1 MRGPW
6 VSLFEC
12 CGAGLNGRPG
22 GSSKNEEVL
31 LDSSATESA
40 PFQKRLQLITR
51 KDSFDITF
59 GERKPT
65 PVTPRQRELYDQIQ
79 LPHLTE
85 VPAVPGCPVDAT
97 EEEKRARLL
106 EAFRDF
112 VLDLHSGMYLTH
124 LTSSREYQE
133 IHCQVLDDLITLNL
147 NQSNGRI
154 IEFPL
159 LGVTKVYRIV
169 RKDEHWY
176 QMVSSVPMPQDHLI
190 VVEFSRRKLAFVFKD
205 LPTSQRFLVCIELL
219 IRVAQQKTLQ
229 GLPVAPPQAGASNP
243 CTTPRQVRTLFP
255 TQERDATPD
264 PSSAPSTGP
273 RGPSPATS
281 T

>member
-1 MRGPW
+1 MRSPW

-12 CGAGLNGRPG
+12 CGGGAAGGFH
-22 GSSKNEEVL
+22 SKQEEVL

-65 PVTPRQRELYDQIQ
+65 PVTPRQRELYEQIN
-79 LPHLTE
+79 LPHLSE
-85 VPAVPGCPVDAT
+85 VPTVPGCPVDAT
-97 EEEKRARLL
+97 EEEKRQRLL
-106 EAFRDF
+106 ECFRDF

-219 IRVAQQKTLQ
+219 IRVAQQKTLHGMPTAPQ
-229 GLPVAPPQAGASNP
+229 GPANP
-243 CTTPRQVRTLFP
+243 CTTPRQVRNLFP
-255 TQERDATPD
+255 NHEKDGTPD
-264 PSSAPSTGP
+264 KSKDAGA
-273 RGPSPATS
+273 AT
-281 T
+281 